1 MNQNTPATQLNDL
14 LVTRDLDPELLDN
27 SGKPV
32 SDPNQ
37 TEIFSFDWKTENKNY
52 GTVVVLLGPNNT
64 LQVFFGDNVGRTM
77 EGDDKSDWYKFL
89 EQLKNFATRNLLSF
103 ELNNLSRLKYTMQG
117 MAAIKEGLFEGY
129 YGKKNISYSD
139 QPMEARL
146 MIKHSR
152 DIAEGEA
159 RFRAIES
166 LFVETADG
174 SRYKLP
180 HKNLMCGKV
189 MARHCS
195 EGGHPYDALGQHING
210 MVVEL
215 NTLGRFIRAARHKNL
230 NDDAHGMVESA
241 VRHYTELKN
250 KAKHMISRRG
260 YLETRDTFDP
270 AEISEK
276 DHAVESIRDLFVE
289 QSIDQRIEE
298 ALPILA
304 KLANKEDKM
313 KEVDQFESWAD
324 NVMEGTWA
332 LPDTPESDAKLKEL
346 MSKPLIVG
354 ADATNATEQLYDL
367 VGDDILFD
375 RLNDLADRDPNADC
389 WQDPEV
395 INRLGE
401 LGIDIN
407 STVGSNSGE
416 QGMTEGARQGI
427 MLNGK
432 EVDMRSLEIENV
444 DSRDYPDFSDA
455 YISRASFTDGTDLSD
470 QEMDQLND
478 EHGDLVNELAYDSLH
493 ESDLGEDI
501 DTDGVMMT
509 KSSNMSSESIER
521 MRQLSGLNEG
531 WKGELAGGTAGGVG
545 GTVAGSALGALAGGP
560 VGAAIG
566 GVIGG
571 AAGGTAGQM
580 AGRELSKE
588 NKLSEAQLDEIAPII
603 PALAAGA
610 RMLLPI
616 LSRVGPALGRMATK
630 TGKAGAEVAGKAA
643 TGIGKGAVEVGKSAA
658 QSTAQNAGK
667 VGLGAGV
674 YSIADEIAKSIPQGM
689 NKVYTDA
696 KDAAGALTS
705 IVGNA
710 IDSKTI
716 GELAMAAAKYAI
728 PLGLL
733 LAVLYGGKKLI
744 DQVMS
749 EGADDTNMGAL
760 GKMVG
765 AGTPNPSDFVQGFKK
780 TFEESTSLQGQYGHS
795 GKLQK
800 FDDMEQDVLSRLRQL
815 SGMMKS

>member
-1 MNQNTPATQLNDL
+1 MNQNTPAIELNDL

-77 EGDDKSDWYKFL
+77 EGDDKSDWYQFL

-129 YGKKNISYSD
+129 YGTKKVSYSN
-139 QPMEARL
+139 QPQKTRL
-146 MIKHSR
+146 VIKHNR
-152 DIAEGEA
+152 TLGEDDA
-159 RFRAIES
+159 RFRYIES
-166 LFVETADG
+166 LFVENEQG
-174 SRYKLP
+174 ERFKLP
-180 HKNLMCGKV
+180 FTKLVGGRA
-189 MARHCS
+189 MARHVA
-195 EGGHPYDALGQHING
+195 EGGNPYDAFGQHICEI
-210 MVVEL
+210 VEEM
-215 NTLGRFIRAARHKNL
+215 NTLSRFVRASKQRAFNGQAGELSERAI
-230 NDDAHGMVESA
+230 AH
-241 VRHYTELKN
+241 YQELKD
-250 KAKHMISRRG
+250 KAKRLISRRG
-260 YLETRDTFDP
+260 YHLERDKFDP
-270 AEISEK
+270 AEIRETTMT
-276 DHAVESIRDLFVE
+276 AEEIRDMFIE
-289 QSIDQRIEE
+289 QSLDQRIEE

-313 KEVDQFESWAD
+313 KEVDQFECWA
-324 NVMEGTWA
+324 NGVMEGTWS

-346 MSKPLIVG
+346 MSKPLVVG
-354 ADATNATEQLYDL
+354 PDATNAVEQLYDL
-367 VGDDILFD
+367 VGDDVLFD
-375 RLNDLADRDPNADC
+375 RLHDLADRDPNANC
-389 WQDPEV
+389 WKDPEV

-401 LGIDIN
+401 LGVDIN
-407 STVGSNSGE
+407 PTVGPEVE
-416 QGMTEGARQGI
+416 QG
-427 MLNGK
+427 
-432 EVDMRSLEIENV
+432 V
-444 DSRDYPDFSDA
+444 
-455 YISRASFTDGTDLSD
+455 
-470 QEMDQLND
+470 
-478 EHGDLVNELAYDSLH
+478 
-493 ESDLGEDI
+493 GEDL

-521 MRQLSGLNEG
+521 MRRLSGLNEG
-531 WKGELAGGTAGGVG
+531 WKGELAGGTLGGVG

-566 GVIGG
+566 GVVGG

-580 AGRELSKE
+580 AGRELTKE
-588 NKLSEAQLDEIAPII
+588 TKLSEEQLDEIAPIV

-616 LSRVGPALGRMATK
+616 LSRVGPALGRIASK
-630 TGKAGAEVAGKAA
+630 TGKAGADVAGKAA
-643 TGIGKGAVEVGKSAA
+643 TGVGKGAVEVGKSAA
-658 QSTAQNAGK
+658 QATAQNAGK
-667 VGLGAGV
+667 VGLGAGI

-696 KDAAGALTS
+696 KDAAGALTN
-705 IVGNA
+705 ILGNA
-710 IDSKTI
+710 VDSKTI

-749 EGADDTNMGAL
+749 EGADDSVAGVAGKVVGGAI
-760 GKMVG
+760 
-765 AGTPNPSDFVQGFKK
+765 PNPNDFVAGFKK
-780 TFEESTSLQGQYGHS
+780 TFEESASLQGQYGHS

-800 FDDMEQDVLSRLRQL
+800 FDEVEQDVLGRLRQL

>member
-1 MNQNTPATQLNDL
+1 MNQNTPATELNDL

-52 GTVVVLLGPNNT
+52 GTVVVLLGPSNT

-152 DIAEGEA
+152 NIAEGEA

-346 MSKPLIVG
+346 MSKPLVVG
-354 ADATNATEQLYDL
+354 PDATNATEQLYDL

-389 WQDPEV
+389 WEDPEV

-407 STVGSNSGE
+407 STVGPESGE
-416 QGMTEGARQGI
+416 QGMTEGARTSTEAIRAAQKMDRDSFI
-427 MLNGK
+427 RFATK
-432 EVDMRSLEIENV
+432 EYRINAEAAGRFWNEVKSGAEFGTTAE
-444 DSRDYPDFSDA
+444 DA
-455 YISRASFTDGTDLSD
+455 SQLPEDL
-470 QEMDQLND
+470 
-478 EHGDLVNELAYDSLH
+478 
-493 ESDLGEDI
+493 

-509 KSSNMSSESIER
+509 KSSNMSSES
-521 MRQLSGLNEG
+521 
-531 WKGELAGGTAGGVG
+531 V
-545 GTVAGSALGALAGGP
+545 
-560 VGAAIG
+560 
-566 GVIGG
+566 
-571 AAGGTAGQM
+571 
-580 AGRELSKE
+580 
-588 NKLSEAQLDEIAPII
+588 
-603 PALAAGA
+603 
-610 RMLLPI
+610 
-616 LSRVGPALGRMATK
+616 
-630 TGKAGAEVAGKAA
+630 
-643 TGIGKGAVEVGKSAA
+643 
-658 QSTAQNAGK
+658 
-667 VGLGAGV
+667 
-674 YSIADEIAKSIPQGM
+674 
-689 NKVYTDA
+689 
-696 KDAAGALTS
+696 
-705 IVGNA
+705 
-710 IDSKTI
+710 
-716 GELAMAAAKYAI
+716 
-728 PLGLL
+728 
-733 LAVLYGGKKLI
+733 
-744 DQVMS
+744 
-749 EGADDTNMGAL
+749 
-760 GKMVG
+760 
-765 AGTPNPSDFVQGFKK
+765 
-780 TFEESTSLQGQYGHS
+780 EESTSLQGQYGHS